1 MVLNLGLQPLGG
13 VEQPFHKYIVAYSF
27 NKLTKSACLT
37 YQETMYGKEQKLYS
51 EELENSKTF

>member
-1 MVLNLGLQPLGG
+1 MKIHTLNLGLMLA
-13 VEQPFHKYIVAYSF
+13 VLTYIVAYSF